1 MMIINNNKV
10 YQRSISPWLV
20 VIVTYTYHWNIHV
33 VSRLNIHF
41 FYSLEV
47 SKNFFFVVCI
57 YFQPFSTCLMMIMMW
72 IKSKIFLSTSK
83 NSYEGRR
90 RIRQEGR
97 RKLSSSQFFSLSLS
111 LDHRHY
117 HHHQKILGLV
127 RMVNAIRQFVITKKN
142 EIFL

>member
-47 SKNFFFVVCI
+47 SKNFFLWCVYIFNLFLRVWWWSWCGSSPK
-57 YFQPFSTCLMMIMMW
+57 YFYQRQ
-72 IKSKIFLSTSK
+72 K

-90 RIRQEGR
+90 RIRRDGR

-111 LDHRHY
+111 LLIIVTIITIKKY
-117 HHHQKILGLV
+117 LGLY
-127 RMVNAIRQFVITKKN
+127 AW
-142 EIFL
+142 